1 MWMCFRSQS
10 QYITLS
16 LLSPRSRPPV
26 QLIVAHRQ
34 NDVFM
39 SHIPGSKVIFY
50 FLFNIP
56 MKIVIMG
63 KIVSIHLW
71 TYDVTSLHYIVSK
84 VQKLCSRSS
93 AVIIIIIRDI
103 TKDPPPLAYIINQRS
118 YKKVLSILFDYL
130 HCWMMLFYH
139 SQVSQRNQ
147 TELLMQYTLE
157 WSWAWVYVHVSNW

>member
-1 MWMCFRSQS
+1 MCFRSQS

-16 LLSPRSRPPV
+16 LLSPGSRPPV

-63 KIVSIHLW
+63 KIVSIHL
-71 TYDVTSLHYIVSK
+71 
-84 VQKLCSRSS
+84 
-93 AVIIIIIRDI
+93 
-103 TKDPPPLAYIINQRS
+103 
-118 YKKVLSILFDYL
+118 
-130 HCWMMLFYH
+130 
-139 SQVSQRNQ
+139 
-147 TELLMQYTLE
+147 
-157 WSWAWVYVHVSNW
+157 